1 MRDIIRDSTFGQL
14 VNYFSSASLMPYAD
28 QRPGY
33 VLPARFRL
41 SSSSSLPAH
50 PGDNSSGARTL
61 VNFEGVIKP
70 HDENEAEK
78 AMLKEQ
84 GFAPHESQSPFLVDG
99 DGDDDPDNPW
109 SAMFHSASGPAC
121 AVLTAYRNWSRNKR
135 LSVAGEVMLLTF
147 SVYIFILDEFARRF
161 GH

>member
-1 MRDIIRDSTFGQL
+1 MS
-14 VNYFSSASLMPYAD
+14 
-28 QRPGY
+28 
-33 VLPARFRL
+33 
-41 SSSSSLPAH
+41 
-50 PGDNSSGARTL
+50 
-61 VNFEGVIKP
+61 
-70 HDENEAEK
+70 
-78 AMLKEQ
+78 KEQ
-84 GFAPHESQSPFLVDG
+84 GSAPHESQNPFLADW
-99 DGDDDPDNPW
+99 DGDDDPDNPR